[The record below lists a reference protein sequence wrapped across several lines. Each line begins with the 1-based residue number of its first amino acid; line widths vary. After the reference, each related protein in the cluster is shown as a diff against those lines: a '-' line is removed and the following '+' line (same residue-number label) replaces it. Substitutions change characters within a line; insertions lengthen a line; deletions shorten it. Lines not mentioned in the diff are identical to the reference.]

1 MRKKTIA
8 YLFVPGVI
16 LLIVGVI
23 LGVAAVAGA
32 VTVGANGAAQVG
44 QVNGG
49 MALGSSIAYLVG
61 LILYAISWIGSLVAT
76 GKQGRWGWFVCI
88 FLLSPI
94 AELVYLFAGPGVG
107 STPAAATQG

>member
-8 YLFVPGVI
+8 YLFVPAII
-16 LLIVGVI
+16 LFII
-23 LGVAAVAGA
+23 GA
-32 VTVGANGAAQVG
+32 VLASVGASQSSAALALVG
-44 QVNGG
+44 LV
-49 MALGSSIAYLVG
+49 AYLVG
-61 LILYAISWIGSLVAT
+61 LVLYLISWIGSLVAT

-107 STPAAATQG
+107 SAAAAATQG